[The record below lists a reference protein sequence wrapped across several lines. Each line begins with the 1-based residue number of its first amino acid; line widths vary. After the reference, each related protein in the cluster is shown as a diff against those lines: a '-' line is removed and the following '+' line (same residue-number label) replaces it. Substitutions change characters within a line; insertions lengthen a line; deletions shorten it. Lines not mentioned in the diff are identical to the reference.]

1 MQTLTYEDKLYRRHN
16 NQPFFN
22 KNLMTAIAHT
32 YRYEFASEFIRGK
45 LALAVDTSA
54 LKTPAKKEETPTT
67 FFTGTL
73 LKPKRTADLLRGV
86 SEIVTARYNNP
97 NWRRLADPVIT
108 VGDDRM
114 RFEGFSGCCSAY
126 ARLDLLPEAVEGER
140 PARGTTNV
148 DFNPAMLAAL
158 ASLRDNDYVALNIG
172 AEQIELSKNAETTV
186 ERKVSLPVRWLKGF
200 VEIQAYQARMIPVL
214 EISGLEARR
223 FLRSIPR
230 TKSRAAVY
238 ILPSGRGLRLSQVAG
253 RGGVK
258 AAGLERL
265 RVLENFVH
273 YADLLRIYGDEES
286 GTSAW
291 ELVLP
296 EARFHL
302 LLSCDVWRGF
312 SGEGQVLT
320 SIASGVHEKYLD
332 NIEQSLTWESV
343 IDVEKLSR
351 RTGASPEEIRSSL
364 AILGT
369 RGLVGY
375 DLETSSYF
383 HRVLPFDLDSV
394 EKLQPRLVN
403 ARKLI
408 ADGKVRITLQT
419 PERTE
424 AFVTGTDV
432 EHFVRITE
440 TETESACKCTCPWY
454 AKHQGDRGPCK
465 HVLAVQ
471 LMTDEKEN

>member
-1 MQTLTYEDKLYRRHN
+1 
-16 NQPFFN
+16 
-22 KNLMTAIAHT
+22 MTTTIAHT
-32 YRYEFASEFIRGK
+32 YRYGFASTFLPGR
-45 LALAVDTSA
+45 LDLAVDSSA
-54 LKTPAKKEETPTT
+54 LQKKHKTPGT
-67 FFTGTL
+67 FFKGTL

-86 SEIVTARYNNP
+86 SEIVNARFNNP

-172 AEQIELSKNAETTV
+172 AEQVELSKNAETTV

-200 VEIQAYQARMIPVL
+200 VEIQAYQARMAPLL

-230 TKSRAAVY
+230 TKSRAPLY
-238 ILPSGRGLRLSQVAG
+238 ILPSGRGLRLSQAAG

-265 RVLENFVH
+265 RVLESVVH
-273 YADLLRIYGDEES
+273 YAESLRIYGDEES
-286 GTSAW
+286 GTSCW
-291 ELVLP
+291 ELVLSD
-296 EARFHL
+296 ARFHL
-302 LLSCDVWRGF
+302 LLSPDVWRGF

-320 SIASGVHEKYLD
+320 SLASGVYEKHLD
-332 NIEQSLTWESV
+332 KITSALTWESV

-351 RTGASPEEIRSSL
+351 RTGASPEEVRFWKNFWYL
-364 AILGT
+364 VALFEAT
-369 RGLVGY
+369 R
-375 DLETSSYF
+375 
-383 HRVLPFDLDSV
+383 
-394 EKLQPRLVN
+394 
-403 ARKLI
+403 
-408 ADGKVRITLQT
+408 
-419 PERTE
+419 
-424 AFVTGTDV
+424 
-432 EHFVRITE
+432 
-440 TETESACKCTCPWY
+440 
-454 AKHQGDRGPCK
+454 
-465 HVLAVQ
+465 
-471 LMTDEKEN
+471 

>member
-1 MQTLTYEDKLYRRHN
+1 MT
-16 NQPFFN
+16 
-22 KNLMTAIAHT
+22 TAIAHT
-32 YRYEFASEFIRGK
+32 YRYGFASEFAQGR
-45 LALAVDTSA
+45 LALAVDSSV
-54 LKTPAKKEETPTT
+54 LKAPTKQKATPTT
-67 FFTGTL
+67 FFNGTL

-86 SEIVTARYNNP
+86 SEIVTARFNNP

-126 ARLDLLPEAVEGER
+126 ARLDLLPEAVEGDR

-148 DFNPAMLAAL
+148 DFNPVMLSAL
-158 ASLRDNDYVALNIG
+158 ASLRDNDYVVLNIG
-172 AEQIELSKNAETTV
+172 AEQFELAKNAEQTV

-200 VEIQAYQARMIPVL
+200 VEIQTVQARMAPVL
-214 EISGLEARR
+214 EITGLEARR

-230 TKSRAAVY
+230 VKSRTPVY
-238 ILPSGRGLRLSQVAG
+238 ILPSGRGLRLSQAVG

-273 YADLLRIYGDEES
+273 YADSLRVYGDEES
-286 GTSAW
+286 GASAW
-291 ELVLP
+291 ELVLQ

-302 LLSCDVWRGF
+302 LLSPDVWRGF
-312 SGEGQVLT
+312 SGEGQALT
-320 SIASGVHEKYLD
+320 SLASGVHEKWLD
-332 NIEQSLTWESV
+332 KIEASLTWESV
-343 IDVEKLSR
+343 IDTGKLSR
-351 RTGASPEEIRSSL
+351 QTGASAEEVRASL
-364 AILGT
+364 AVLGT

-383 HRVLPFDLDSV
+383 HRVLPFDLALV
-394 EKLQPRLVN
+394 EQLQPRLVN
-403 ARKLI
+403 ARKLV
-408 ADGKVRITLQT
+408 ADSKVRISLQT
-419 PERTE
+419 PDRTE

-432 EHFVRITE
+432 EHFVRMS
-440 TETESACKCTCPWY
+440 ETESKCTCPWY
-454 AKHQGDRGPCK
+454 AKHQGERGPCK

-471 LMTDEKEN
+471 LMVEEISHTEARRHGEV

>member
-1 MQTLTYEDKLYRRHN
+1 
-16 NQPFFN
+16 
-22 KNLMTAIAHT
+22 MTTTSVAHT
-32 YRYEFASEFIRGK
+32 YRYGFTSTFTQGK
-45 LALAVDTSA
+45 LALAVDASV
-54 LKTPAKKEETPTT
+54 LKTPIKKQEPPSV
-67 FFTGTL
+67 FFKGTL
-73 LKPKRTADLLRGV
+73 LKPKRIADLLRGV

-114 RFEGFSGCCSAY
+114 RFEGFSSCCSAY
-126 ARLDLLPEAVEGER
+126 ARLDLLPNAVEGER

-148 DFNPAMLAAL
+148 DFNPAMLSAL

-186 ERKVSLPVRWLKGF
+186 ERKVALPVRWLKGF
-200 VEIQAYQARMIPVL
+200 VEIQAYQSRMAPIL

-273 YADLLRIYGDEES
+273 YSDALRIYSDEES

-296 EARFHL
+296 ESRFHL
-302 LLSCDVWRGF
+302 LLSADVWRGF
-312 SGEGQVLT
+312 SGEGQVL
-320 SIASGVHEKYLD
+320 SSLASGSHEKYLD
-332 NIEQSLTWESV
+332 KIRKLLTWESV
-343 IDVEKLSR
+343 IDVGKLSR
-351 RTGASPEEIRSSL
+351 QTGASPEEVRASL
-364 AILGT
+364 AVLGI

-383 HRVLPFDLDSV
+383 HRILPFDLELV
-394 EKLQPRLVN
+394 ERLQPRLIN

-408 ADGKVRITLQT
+408 ADGKVRLSFKT

-440 TETESACKCTCPWY
+440 TETKCTCPWY
-454 AKHQGDRGPCK
+454 AKHQGERGPCK

-471 LMTDEKEN
+471 MMIEEQ